1 MSDLSFNEV
10 VARLYRSLL
19 ARDVGNQE
27 LAERISSS
35 GDTITIKRTIELVE
49 ELISSD
55 EFSHRFGTNS
65 NFHRITDAD
74 IFYAYKFLLG
84 RLPENIETYQDKRKL
99 SSTNIL
105 IEELAASDEFK
116 NNNILKS
123 TISVRRKPKGLGEV
137 ANSQF
142 AQVKKNVLVISGCQG
157 RMIADLI
164 QAGGGFGFVESI
176 YLTNDTYNKFIASNG
191 QIYSDLLEWADLIYT
206 QKQAVYDILF
216 ETHENRHKIRLMP
229 LIEYTGLQPDQCYL
243 TDSISG
249 TPIVGIL
256 GEYHSTIITASYLAG
271 LDLKA
276 AQDCFTNTTYEA
288 LHFNELKSLS
298 KERFIAQQTTTGYP
312 LRYLF
317 DKWETSEKWMRTINH
332 PIKKVLSDLVKHAI
346 EKEGI
351 TYLNGS
357 DDFVIDDLSS
367 NIDWPAYGSTQEN
380 QDGPLAEEL
389 RFKLPKVFSGNVNS
403 AAYIDL
409 RQFIEFSY
417 KTLDGYTIE
426 TISANQLGREI
437 DLRSHLEVLR
447 QKHQI
452 S

>member
-1 MSDLSFNEV
+1 MSDLPFNEV

-19 ARDVGNQE
+19 GRDVGNQE
-27 LAERISSS
+27 LAERVSSS

-55 EFSHRFGTNS
+55 EFSHRFGINS
-65 NFHRITDAD
+65 NFHQITDAD
-74 IFYAYKFLLG
+74 IFYAYKFLLS
-84 RLPENIETYQDKRKL
+84 RFPENIETYQDKRKL

-105 IEELAASDEFK
+105 IEELAASEEFK

-123 TISVRRKPKGLGEV
+123 IISVRRKPKGLEEV
-137 ANSQF
+137 ANSEF
-142 AQVKKNVLVISGCQG
+142 SQVKKNVLVISGCQG
-157 RMIADLI
+157 RMIADLL

-176 YLTNDTYNKFIASNG
+176 YLTNETYNKFISSNG
-191 QIYSDLLEWADLIYT
+191 QIYSNLLEWADLIYT
-206 QKQAVYDILF
+206 QKQAVHDILI
-216 ETHENRHKIRLMP
+216 ESQAYSHKIRLMP

-243 TDSISG
+243 TDSMSG

-276 AQDCFTNTTYEA
+276 ARECFTDATYEEF
-288 LHFNELKSLS
+288 HFSELKTLS
-298 KERFIAQQTTTGYP
+298 KERFIAQQTATGYP
-312 LRYLF
+312 LDYLF
-317 DKWETSEKWMRTINH
+317 DKWETGGKWMRTINH

-357 DDFVIDDLSS
+357 DDFVIDDLSA

-380 QDGPLAEEL
+380 QDGSLSKEL

-417 KTLDGYTIE
+417 KTLDGYTAE
-426 TISANQLGREI
+426 TISAHQLGREI
-437 DLRSHLEVLR
+437 DLKSHLEALR
-447 QKHQI
+447 QNY
-452 S
+452 